1 MFYNNKGLI
10 HQKFIIISM
19 NVPSNRFKIHEA
31 KTDRTKGR
39 KRKTFIIINFKILS
53 IRQKILRTEKSS
65 ANILY

>member
-19 NVPSNRFKIHEA
+19 NVPSNRLKIHEA

-39 KRKTFIIINFKILS
+39 KRK
-53 IRQKILRTEKSS
+53 
-65 ANILY
+65 NIYNHKF